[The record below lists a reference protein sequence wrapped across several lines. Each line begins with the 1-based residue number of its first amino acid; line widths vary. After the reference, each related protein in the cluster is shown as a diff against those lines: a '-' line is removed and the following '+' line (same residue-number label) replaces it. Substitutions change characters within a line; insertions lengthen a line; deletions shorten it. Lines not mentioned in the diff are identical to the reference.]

1 MKYIIVVIGLLL
13 INQLQAQEENW
24 QNYIA
29 TFENK
34 PGSVIVNMQLKEV
47 APIKKLPIVLV
58 VGVTYSN
65 CSEDGFPEKNAF
77 DQLYQIADSIQ
88 SWLPLKAAA
97 TLVGSF
103 THNCQRLDYYYITD
117 SSNIRKTLLTKLEKI
132 YPEFPPY
139 LNIKLDASW
148 TYYLDFLYPNEYYE
162 EFIKNQQVVLQL
174 MKSGDSLTKERIVE
188 HWIYFSTEKDRTCFL
203 EQIKSDGFTI
213 DEKRNRSDLT
223 QSYQLKISRKDSVD
237 PYKITTLTLE
247 LRKKAAT
254 CKGDYDG
261 WETIVVKD

>member
-1 MKYIIVVIGLLL
+1 MKNLVAFIGILLF
-13 INQLQAQEENW
+13 NQLHAQEENW

-47 APIKKLPIVLV
+47 APIKQLPIVLV

-65 CSEDGFPEKNAF
+65 CSEDGFPGETAF

-88 SWLPLKAAA
+88 SWLPSKAQAK
-97 TLVGSF
+97 LVGSF
-103 THNCQRLDYYYITD
+103 THNCQRLDYYYIAD
-117 SSNIRKTLLTKLEKI
+117 SSNIRTPLMTRLQKK

-139 LNIKLDASW
+139 LNIKVDAAW

-162 EFIKNQQVVLQL
+162 EFIQNQQVVLQL
-174 MKSGDSLTKERIVE
+174 MKSGDALIKERIVE
-188 HWIYFSTEKDRTCFL
+188 HWIYFSTDKDRTCFL

-213 DEKRNRSDLT
+213 DEKRTSPDLKNP
-223 QSYQLKISRKDSVD
+223 YQLKISRTDSVD
-237 PYKITTLTLE
+237 PYKITTVTLE

-261 WETIVVKD
+261 WETILVKD